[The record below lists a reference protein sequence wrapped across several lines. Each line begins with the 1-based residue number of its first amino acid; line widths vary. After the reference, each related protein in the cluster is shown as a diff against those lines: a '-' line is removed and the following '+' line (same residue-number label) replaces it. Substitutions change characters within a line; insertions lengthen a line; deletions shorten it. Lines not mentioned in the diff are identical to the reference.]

1 MSFATTEIASQP
13 EMWTRAAAMATD
25 ASVQAALPADGERV
39 AIVGCGTSYNVA
51 QACAALRER
60 TGRGETDA
68 FPASEFPH
76 GRKYDRV
83 VAVCR
88 SGTTTE
94 MIELVGAVAA
104 NTRTT
109 VLSTAADLP
118 VPRLAQDAIAL
129 GFADEQSV
137 VQTRFATSVVALWRA
152 YLGEDLTQAVADA
165 AAELATAT
173 PSAFAEQYTF
183 LGTGWTIGL
192 AHEAALKLREAAQLW
207 TESYA
212 AMEYRH
218 GPISITD
225 QRSSVWVFGAVPEG
239 LAAQIIATG
248 AKLETA
254 PADPLALLVR
264 AQRIAVAIAE
274 AKGLNPDTPR
284 ALSRAVILDEA

>member
-1 MSFATTEIASQP
+1 MSFVTTEIASQP
-13 EMWTRAAAMATD
+13 DTWMRAAAMATD
-25 ASVQAALPADGERV
+25 ASVRAALPADGERV

-60 TGRGETDA
+60 SGHGETDA
-68 FPASEFPH
+68 FAASEFPY

-109 VLSTAADLP
+109 VLSTAAELP
-118 VPRLAQDAIAL
+118 VPRLAQDNIAL

-137 VQTRFATSVVALWRA
+137 VQTRFATSAIALWRA
-152 YLGEDLTQAVADA
+152 YLGENLTQAVADA
-165 AAELATAT
+165 AVEVAKPA
-173 PSAFAEQYTF
+173 PSTFAEQYTF

-218 GPISITD
+218 GPISVAD
-225 QRSSVWVFGAVPEG
+225 QRTSVWVFGPVPDG
-239 LAAQIIATG
+239 LADQIVATG
-248 AKLETA
+248 AELVTSA
-254 PADPLALLVR
+254 ADPLALLVR
-264 AQRIAVAIAE
+264 AQQTAVAIAI
-274 AKGLNPDTPR
+274 AKGLDPDTPR
-284 ALSRAVILDEA
+284 ALSRAVLLDDA

>member
-1 MSFATTEIASQP
+1 MSFVTTEIASQP
-13 EMWTRAAAMATD
+13 DTWTRAAAMATD
-25 ASVQAALPADGERV
+25 ASVRAALPADGERV

-60 TGRGETDA
+60 SGHGETDA
-68 FPASEFPH
+68 FAASEFPYR
-76 GRKYDRV
+76 RKYDRV

-94 MIELVGAVAA
+94 MIALVGAVAA

-118 VPRLAQDAIAL
+118 VPRLAKDIIAL

-137 VQTRFATSVVALWRA
+137 VQTRFATSAIALWRA
-152 YLGEDLTQAVADA
+152 YLGENLTQAVADA
-165 AAELATAT
+165 AAEVAKPA

-218 GPISITD
+218 GPISVAD
-225 QRSSVWVFGAVPEG
+225 QRTSVWVFGTVPDG
-239 LAAQIIATG
+239 LADQIVATG
-248 AKLETA
+248 AKLVTS

-264 AQRIAVAIAE
+264 AQRTAAAIAE
-274 AKGLNPDTPR
+274 AKGLDPDTPR

>member
-1 MSFATTEIASQP
+1 MSFVTTEIASQP
-13 EMWTRAAAMATD
+13 DMWTRAAAMATD
-25 ASVQAALPADGERV
+25 ASVRAALPVDGERV

-60 TGRGETDA
+60 SGHGETDA
-68 FPASEFPH
+68 FAASEFPY

-94 MIELVGAVAA
+94 MVELVGAVAA

-109 VLSTAADLP
+109 VLSISADLP
-118 VPRLAQDAIAL
+118 VPRRAHDIIAL
-129 GFADEQSV
+129 GFADERSV
-137 VQTRFATSVVALWRA
+137 VQTRFATTVVALWRA
-152 YLGEDLTQAVADA
+152 YLGEDLAQAAADA
-165 AAELATAT
+165 AAELARPA

-218 GPISITD
+218 GPISIAD
-225 QRSSVWVFGAVPEG
+225 QRSSVWVFGPAPDG

-248 AKLETA
+248 ATLETA
-254 PADPLALLVR
+254 PVDPLALLVR

-274 AKGLNPDTPR
+274 AKGLDPDTPR
-284 ALSRAVILDEA
+284 ALTRAVILDDV

>member
-1 MSFATTEIASQP
+1 MSFATAEIASQP
-13 EMWTRAAAMATD
+13 EVWKRAAAMATD
-25 ASVQAALPADGERV
+25 ASVRAALPADGERV

-60 TGRGETDA
+60 SGHGETDA
-68 FPASEFPH
+68 FAASEFPQ

-94 MIELVGAVAA
+94 MIELIGAVAA

-118 VPRLAQDAIAL
+118 VSRLAHDIVAL

-152 YLGEDLTQAVADA
+152 YLGEDLTQAIADA
-165 AAELATAT
+165 AAELASPA
-173 PSAFAEQYTF
+173 PSAFAGQYTF

-218 GPISITD
+218 GPISIAD
-225 QRSSVWVFGAVPEG
+225 QRSSVWVFGPAPDG

-248 AKLETA
+248 ATLETA

-274 AKGLNPDTPR
+274 AKGLDPDAPR
-284 ALSRAVILDEA
+284 ALTRAVILDDA